1 MAEELLTSDV
11 LAGVPHGF
19 GTALA
24 GDMGLRGLPSDDPAL
39 APVQANRARAAEA
52 VLPGARLVGVY
63 QVHGATC
70 VEAGEWTDDARP
82 QADALVTDRPG
93 LLLGILTAD
102 CAPVLLADRAA
113 GVVGAAHA
121 GWKGAVGGV
130 VEATLAAMERLGARR
145 ADIVA
150 AIGPTIGQASYE
162 VDAPFRTRFDA
173 QEKDGGEAG
182 FFAPGTRVGHWQF
195 DLPGFVAARL
205 VDGGV
210 GQVAVLPCDT
220 YADVGRFF
228 SFRRATHRGQADYGR
243 HLSLIGLPDRRRSVR
258 AHIV

>member
-1 MAEELLTSDV
+1 MAEDLLTAEV

-19 GTALA
+19 STALA
-24 GDMGLRGLPSDDPAL
+24 GDMGLRGLPSGDPAL
-39 APVQANRARAAEA
+39 APVLANRARAAEA
-52 VLPGARLVGVY
+52 VLPGAGLVGVY

-82 QADALVTDRPG
+82 HADALVTDRPG
-93 LLLGILTAD
+93 VLLGILTAD
-102 CAPVLLADRAA
+102 CAPVLLADRDA
-113 GVVGAAHA
+113 GIVGAAHA

-130 VEATLAAMERLGARR
+130 IEATLAAMERLGASRPN
-145 ADIVA
+145 IVA

-162 VDAPFRTRFDA
+162 VDAPFRTRF
-173 QEKDGGEAG
+173 GESEAR
-182 FFAPGTRVGHWQF
+182 FFIPAARVCHWQF
-195 DLPGFVAARL
+195 DLPGYVAAQM

-210 GQVAVLPCDT
+210 GQVVVLPCDT

-228 SFRRATHRGQADYGR
+228 SFRRATHRGQLEYGR